1 MRNNEE
7 ARFGFV
13 VLTSFGCSDEDSAI
27 DLTKANCEKMRDCG
41 LFDKNSTYESCIET
55 GTNAVEGN
63 SACEAENAALL
74 KCRLNLTCD
83 EYKDIT
89 NLKCAEETKQA
100 TLCTLNNVNK
110 KPEA

>member
-1 MRNNEE
+1 MKKL
-7 ARFGFV
+7 ALVLGCLV

-63 SACEAENAALL
+63 SACEAETAALL
-74 KCRLNLTCD
+74 KCD